1 MVHTGVSVIHIEN
14 GFVCDL
20 SFRMRQVLLV
30 LDEPDYQCVVGIH
43 LVKVVPV
50 VGAYNINC
58 VGGDAHIFGKASIID
73 APIFINKIKGKIL

>member
-73 APIFINKIKGKIL
+73 APIFINKIKGKKL